1 MISSLV
7 TSVSVEEGGGKLA
20 SFQSLR
26 QRTGRFPGFSGK
38 YLLTIALHLELRGG
52 FIHKAIRW
60 VNSHARTIPTDT
72 SWFMSGGRKET
83 LWVSKSLSL
92 CLMLVVRG
100 RGACS

>member
-1 MISSLV
+1 MISPLV
-7 TSVSVEEGGGKLA
+7 TSVSVEEGAGKPV

-26 QRTGRFPGFSGK
+26 QRTGRLPGFSGK
-38 YLLTIALHLELRGG
+38 YLLTTTLHLELGGG